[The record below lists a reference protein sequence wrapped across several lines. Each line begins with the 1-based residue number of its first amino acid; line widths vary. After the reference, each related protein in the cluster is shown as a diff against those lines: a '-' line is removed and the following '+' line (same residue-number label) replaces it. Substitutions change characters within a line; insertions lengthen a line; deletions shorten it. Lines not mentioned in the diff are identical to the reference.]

1 MIKSFNLTYEELD
14 NYKYI
19 KNLYDDFI
27 GFKMTE
33 KQFFNLMLNAVY
45 HELPQKHG
53 LPRKSEK

>member
-14 NYKYI
+14 YYKYI

-33 KQFFNLMLNAVY
+33 KQFFNLMLNTVY
-45 HELPQKHG
+45 HELPQK
-53 LPRKSEK
+53 SET

>member
-1 MIKSFNLTYEELD
+1 MIKSFNLTYDELD

-33 KQFFNLMLNAVY
+33 KQFFNLMLNTVY
-45 HELPQKHG
+45 HELPRKHE
-53 LPRKSEK
+53 LPQKSEK